1 MERVREPVPASK
13 ASPRAVDT
21 TTAAGRMIVQMLGR
35 NAQLQKVTLPAWIF
49 LGLDLGSQ
57 KFHRVLM
64 NADYW
69 EKRTVLIRDAA
80 VRMLSL
86 SGSEE
91 VDHWRNELKSN
102 RRNSRE
108 IELMTWAKNAVTL
121 RGRAHYGHMDEVAE
135 YVFQF
140 NRTSEGKLL
149 KFGAIAFSKSEDGTL
164 ARQVIDKFVAEN

>member
-1 MERVREPVPASK
+1 MNFQV
-13 ASPRAVDT
+13 
-21 TTAAGRMIVQMLGR
+21 
-35 NAQLQKVTLPAWIF
+35 
-49 LGLDLGSQ
+49 GSSFP

-86 SGSEE
+86 SGPEE
-91 VDHWRNELKSN
+91 VDYWRNELKSN

-108 IELMTWAKNAVTL
+108 IELMTWAENAVIL
-121 RGRAHYGHMDEVAE
+121 RGRAHYGRMDEVAE

-149 KFGAIAFSKSEDGTL
+149 KFGAIAFSKSEDGAL
-164 ARQVIDKFVAEN
+164 ARQVIDTFVAKN

>member
-1 MERVREPVPASK
+1 
-13 ASPRAVDT
+13 
-21 TTAAGRMIVQMLGR
+21 
-35 NAQLQKVTLPAWIF
+35 
-49 LGLDLGSQ
+49 
-57 KFHRVLM
+57 M

-86 SGSEE
+86 SESEE
-91 VDHWRNELKSN
+91 VDYWRNELKSK

-108 IELMTWAKNAVTL
+108 IELMTWVENAVTL
-121 RGRAHYGHMDEVAE
+121 RGRAYYGCTDEVAE

-149 KFGAIAFSKSEDGTL
+149 KFGAIAFSKSEDGAL
-164 ARQVIDKFVAEN
+164 ARQVIDSYVPNHS

>member
-1 MERVREPVPASK
+1 MNFP
-13 ASPRAVDT
+13 
-21 TTAAGRMIVQMLGR
+21 
-35 NAQLQKVTLPAWIF
+35 
-49 LGLDLGSQ
+49 GLDLRSQ
-57 KFHRVLM
+57 EFHRVLM

-91 VDHWRNELKSN
+91 VDYWRNELKSN

-121 RGRAHYGHMDEVAE
+121 RGRAHYGRMDEVVE

>member
-1 MERVREPVPASK
+1 
-13 ASPRAVDT
+13 
-21 TTAAGRMIVQMLGR
+21 
-35 NAQLQKVTLPAWIF
+35 
-49 LGLDLGSQ
+49 
-57 KFHRVLM
+57 M

-91 VDHWRNELKSN
+91 VDYWRNELKSN

-121 RGRAHYGHMDEVAE
+121 RGRAHYGRLDEVAE
-135 YVFQF
+135 YVFHF

-164 ARQVIDKFVAEN
+164 ARQVIDKLPARER

>member
-1 MERVREPVPASK
+1 MKFP
-13 ASPRAVDT
+13 
-21 TTAAGRMIVQMLGR
+21 
-35 NAQLQKVTLPAWIF
+35 
-49 LGLDLGSQ
+49 DLGPRSQ

-121 RGRAHYGHMDEVAE
+121 RGRD
-135 YVFQF
+135 
-140 NRTSEGKLL
+140 TT
-149 KFGAIAFSKSEDGTL
+149 GAWTKSLNMSSSSIVPQKES
-164 ARQVIDKFVAEN
+164 F